1 MGAGKGKG
9 GGDKE
14 WGGVG
19 EHGGEMRGRD
29 VRPEAHARGKRLDV
43 PSHDLW
49 DIKSPV
55 AARSIRVLTVQR
67 LVNGIIDLTQVN
79 LPPDRRRALAR
90 CC

>member
-29 VRPEAHARGKRLDV
+29 VRPEAHACVRELGV
-43 PSHDLW
+43 PRHVLW
-49 DIKSPV
+49 DISGCALRTRPESGE
-55 AARSIRVLTVQR
+55 AREWCR
-67 LVNGIIDLTQVN
+67 
-79 LPPDRRRALAR
+79 
-90 CC
+90 